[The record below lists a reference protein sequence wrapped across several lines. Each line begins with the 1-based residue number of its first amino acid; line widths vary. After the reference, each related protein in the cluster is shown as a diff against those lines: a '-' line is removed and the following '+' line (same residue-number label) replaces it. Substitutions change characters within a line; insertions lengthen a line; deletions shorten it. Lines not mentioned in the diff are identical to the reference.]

1 MAPVRTKKQPKARV
15 PSKTVKMRSPTP
27 MKTPERSLIKQRKTN
42 ISEAQKQALI
52 DNLRL
57 EITERA
63 RKLRAQYAIHA
74 QGLRSRLEMRVNRI
88 PRALR
93 QMNIVDLLDQ
103 IHASQQQKP
112 LPAPAPIQ
120 EPLKKTTRA
129 PGPKAPA
136 PQITVPAQK
145 APAPAPKTRV
155 IGRPATRVA
164 KAAPKPA
171 PAAAPVAPTKR
182 PTAGR
187 PAKRTSAEM
196 NKENVVQEIKV
207 ARKRAK
213 AEPPVPAAAP
223 APGRGRV
230 LRMRK

>member
-1 MAPVRTKKQPKARV
+1 MAPVRAKKQPKARV
-15 PSKTVKMRSPTP
+15 PSKTVRMRSPTP
-27 MKTPERSLIKQRKTN
+27 MKTPERSPIKERKAA

-103 IHASQQQKP
+103 IHASQQP
-112 LPAPAPIQ
+112 ALPAPAPVQ
-120 EPLKKTTRA
+120 DPVRKTTRA
-129 PGPKAPA
+129 PAAKAPA
-136 PQITVPAQK
+136 VQIAAPVQK
-145 APAPAPKTRV
+145 APAPAPKTRA
-155 IGRPATRVA
+155 IGRPLTRVA
-164 KAAPKPA
+164 KPASKPT
-171 PAAAPVAPTKR
+171 PAANPVAPTKR
-182 PTAGR
+182 PTVGR
-187 PAKRTSAEM
+187 PAKRTSSEM

-223 APGRGRV
+223 AAGRGRV